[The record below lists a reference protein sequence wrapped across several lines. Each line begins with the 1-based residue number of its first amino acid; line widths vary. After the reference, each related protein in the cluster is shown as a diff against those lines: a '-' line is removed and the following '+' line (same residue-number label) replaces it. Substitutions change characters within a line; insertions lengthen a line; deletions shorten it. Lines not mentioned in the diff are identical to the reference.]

1 MLTTPFQQQKE
12 KQLWMLKL
20 YKHHHHFCKK
30 KNATQEIITNQNVSY
45 RNRTHKNYHQS
56 VYSKKLI
63 YQTLK
68 DASG

>member
-45 RNRTHKNYHQS
+45 RNRTHTYYQQS
-56 VYSKKLI
+56 VY
-63 YQTLK
+63 
-68 DASG
+68 

>member
-30 KNATQEIITNQNVSY
+30 KKNATQEIITNQNVSY
-45 RNRTHKNYHQS
+45 RNRTHKYYQQS
-56 VYSKKLI
+56 VY
-63 YQTLK
+63 
-68 DASG
+68 

>member
-12 KQLWMLKL
+12 KQLWMLKHL
-20 YKHHHHFCKK
+20 CKK

-45 RNRTHKNYHQS
+45 RNRTHKNYQQS